1 MSSGSN
7 SPGLAAC
14 SPLLLCRT
22 LQEKKKKNMDALNDV
37 NRGEFTWKINY
48 FTEQHA
54 TKLYSEAF
62 TVSGCEWRIVVFPK
76 GNATDHLSLYLDVPD
91 SATLPKGWTRKAK
104 FSLSVIDQANNG
116 LSIRKEKQHDFN
128 ATDSGW
134 GYPCFIPLTELH
146 DRTGGYLANDTLL
159 IKAEVYVLTVIP
171 PVNIQPTRPTDKFD
185 SYFTSLEELVN
196 AAETNAVGVG
206 SSSCHQDG
214 ASTAEIPTL
223 EEVEKAKQSL
233 KECLS
238 DLFKLNMKE
247 RLSEALST
255 LSSARTGLS
264 PEQQIA
270 IERFRANFSDLT
282 SDFLTFEQD
291 NAEYELHKLQKDR
304 RLFAMK
310 KSHETHILYKQLMD
324 DLAKEEEEL
333 KRKMEGVNSRRNK
346 LLSDWEI
353 LVVDCEEAKLGYKD
367 ELKKLAEVEE
377 KKRIAE
383 ERMSRSTT
391 AWSNLKAQFC

>member
-1 MSSGSN
+1 M
-7 SPGLAAC
+7 AA
-14 SPLLLCRT
+14 
-22 LQEKKKKNMDALNDV
+22 QNDV

-48 FTEQHA
+48 FTEQDA

-91 SATLPKGWTRKAK
+91 SATLPNGWTRKAK
-104 FSLSVIDQANNG
+104 FSLSVIDQANN
-116 LSIRKEKQHDFN
+116 EMQHDFN
-128 ATDSGW
+128 ATDSDW
-134 GYPCFIPLTELH
+134 GYASFIPLTELH

-171 PVNIQPTRPTDKFD
+171 LVNIQPTRPTDKFD
-185 SYFTSLEELVN
+185 SYFTGLEELVN

-214 ASTAEIPTL
+214 ALTAEIPTL

-238 DLFKLNMKE
+238 DLLKLNMKE

-270 IERFRANFSDLT
+270 IETFQANFSDLT

-291 NAEYELHKLQKDR
+291 NAEYDLHKLQKDR
-304 RLFAMK
+304 RFFAMK

-333 KRKMEGVNSRRNK
+333 KRKMEEVKEELKRKMEGVNSRRNK

-353 LVVDCEEAKLGYKD
+353 LLVDCEEAKLGYKD
-367 ELKKLAEVEE
+367 ELKKLAE
-377 KKRIAE
+377 AE